1 MSAFE
6 LENVDFEY
14 RDSEQTFK
22 ALSGI
27 SLGIKKG
34 EFVSIVGASGSGK
47 STLMNLLGLL
57 AVPTSGSLKILG
69 ASASHLQE
77 PERASLRNRNIGFI
91 FQQFALLPRLNV
103 QENIYLPSTFDIETI
118 SEGILQQRAQLLLN
132 KFGMADKALSLP
144 ANLSGGQK
152 QRVAICRALFMNPDV
167 ILADEPTGALD
178 SQTSAEVLKI
188 LRELNSEG
196 KTVIIITHDRTVA
209 AYTDR
214 MVEVSDGNIV
224 SDGLTE
230 NGKLKKSNAENILL
244 NAAQNKPIVL
254 PHKSDFFLDK
264 SGFVDKFVA
273 SMRLWILSQYS
284 LFQRSYRNLINYKLR
299 SFLTMLGL
307 LMGIASII
315 IIAGLS
321 ELVNSSFTKA
331 FYTNSTKKLYISYD
345 RYASIEKNKVQWE
358 GFDSRLEFPALA
370 EAFSKWGKIRP
381 RIAVANCDIVSA
393 SLKTRTELRGMTD
406 YDNYLELDSPI
417 KLGRLPNPLDF
428 VAERSLVVLGHDVV
442 DNLFAKDYVGRKNP
456 DFPLGEVI
464 VTQNCPLSQSLTVS
478 GVFKKRDTS
487 DFTQD
492 TNNWLFAPAPSMLKH
507 MGPTKIT
514 RFSIL
519 PADGVDAKWLG
530 ENVTNFLKIK
540 LPGVEFQTQSPSS
553 GLDKV
558 FGFIKVIQGVMGFV
572 GFLCIFVGGIGIMN
586 IMLVT
591 VTERTR
597 EVGILKSIG
606 AQPHHIRKIFLAE
619 SVTLCLIACVIA
631 VGIGFVFN
639 NLLSLV
645 AALLLPEIGG
655 FKLVTVFGAV
665 IIGVVVSFLSGIGFG
680 FLPALRAGR
689 MEPAACLREE

>member
-22 ALSGI
+22 ALLGI
-27 SLGIKKG
+27 SLSIKKG

-69 ASASHLQE
+69 SSVSHLQE
-77 PERASLRNRNIGFI
+77 PERASLRNKNVGFI
-91 FQQFALLPRLNV
+91 FQQFALLPRLSV
-103 QENIYLPSTFDIETI
+103 QENIYLPATFDIETV
-118 SEGILQQRAQLLLN
+118 SEGLLQQRAQLLLR

-224 SDGLTE
+224 SDSVTE
-230 NGKLKKSNAENILL
+230 NGTLKKSNEEKILFGVE
-244 NAAQNKPIVL
+244 QNKLVVS
-254 PHKSDFFLDK
+254 PHKLELLIDK
-264 SGFVDKFVA
+264 SGFVYRFIV
-273 SMRLWILSQYS
+273 SIRVWILSQYN
-284 LFQRSYRNLINYKLR
+284 LFQRSYRNLLNYKLR

-315 IIAGLS
+315 MIAGLS
-321 ELVNSSFTKA
+321 EIVNSSFTKA
-331 FYTNSTKKLYISYD
+331 FYTNSTKKLYIRHVSNGAD
-345 RYASIEKNKVQWE
+345 SQNKVRWN
-358 GFDSRLEFPALA
+358 GFDTELEFPALA
-370 EAFSKWGKIRP
+370 DAFSKWGKIRP
-381 RIAVANCDIVSA
+381 RIAVENCDIVSA

-406 YDNYLELDSPI
+406 ADNYLELDSPLE
-417 KLGRLPNPLDF
+417 LGTLPSALDF
-428 VAERSLVVLGHDVV
+428 ANERSLVVLGRDAV
-442 DNLFAKDYVGRKNP
+442 DNLFAKDYLGRKNP

-464 VTQNCPLSQSLTVS
+464 MTQNCQLSQSLTVS

-487 DFTQD
+487 DFTQN
-492 TNNWLFAPAPSMLKH
+492 TNNWLFAPAPAMLKH

-519 PADGVDAKWLG
+519 PNDGVEAKWLS
-530 ENVTNFLKIK
+530 ESVINFLKIK
-540 LPGVEFQTQSPSS
+540 LPGVAFDTQSPSS

-558 FGFIKVIQGVMGFV
+558 LGFIKVIQGVMGFV

-619 SVTLCLIACVIA
+619 SVTLCLMACVIA

-645 AALLLPEIGG
+645 ATLLLPEIGG
-655 FKLVTVFGAV
+655 FSLVTVPYAV
-665 IIGVVVSFLSGIGFG
+665 IVGVVVSFMSGMGFG